1 MIKKLRRKYM
11 LITMSLV
18 CILLYGMLALF
29 YIRTSHGLKQE
40 SLDALKAYSDQNPAV
55 LFDNRFG
62 RFFGNQDK
70 YAHYDIFV
78 IEYREAGNILTP
90 YGFGEITEEQKAY
103 IFDLMNDVLSRKDD
117 TGVTSNYNLRYM
129 KTYQQGMI
137 KVVFLDKSYEDS
149 TLSSQL
155 FTIITVAVT
164 GTVLLFLITLALTRI
179 AIRPVERSWLQQQ
192 QLVADVSHELK
203 TPLAVISS
211 NTDIVMSHSE
221 QSVAEQKKWL
231 GYIKS
236 ETERM
241 SELISNILYL
251 AKTDEI
257 KTKIEKSVFDL
268 STAVVA
274 ASLPFESV
282 CFEKGLKLVTN
293 VEPDIAFYGNKET
306 VMRLVYILID
316 NACKYSFKD
325 TQVNVALYNTAEKTI
340 LAVNNKGNSISPDQA
355 KHIFERFYRSDESRS
370 NANNSFGLGLSIAR
384 SIVEVHGGRIDIESG
399 ENGNTFICTFKR
411 LQ

>member
-29 YIRTSHGLKQE
+29 YIRTSHSLKQE

-241 SELISNILYL
+241 SERHPRELEPL
-251 AKTDEI
+251 TDSI
-257 KTKIEKSVFDL
+257 N
-268 STAVVA
+268 A
-274 ASLPFESV
+274 
-282 CFEKGLKLVTN
+282 
-293 VEPDIAFYGNKET
+293 
-306 VMRLVYILID
+306 LID
-316 NACKYSFKD
+316 SERENLERQRNTLGKLQSYGIILSD
-325 TQVNVALYNTAEKTI
+325 PEDEALNTGIYKNTDSEK
-340 LAVNNKGNSISPDQA
+340 
-355 KHIFERFYRSDESRS
+355 
-370 NANNSFGLGLSIAR
+370 
-384 SIVEVHGGRIDIESG
+384 
-399 ENGNTFICTFKR
+399 